1 MQPTKL
7 LFVFQQAVRRRIRGA
22 VHLTLTLTLTL
33 IIMVMRHGLWV
44 MGRVLN
50 LMDCA
55 FPEQDFQLCQYHS
68 CHMLNEFK
76 WLSRNDLSWAPHGR
90 SAL

>member
-7 LFVFQQAVRRRIRGA
+7 LFVFQQDVRRRIRGA

-44 MGRVLN
+44 MRRVLN

-55 FPEQDFQLCQYHS
+55 FPEQEFQLCQYHS
-68 CHMLNEFK
+68 CHMFNEF
-76 WLSRNDLSWAPHGR
+76 
-90 SAL
+90 